1 MTQKICPQCKKEFV
15 HTSNRQIHCSKE
27 CYRQYNREKISEK
40 VRKYYKEYYKKNRKK
55 VLLKNSAYN
64 KTPNALEK
72 KRIYEKSPKG
82 IEARK
87 KYQGSDKSRI
97 RNLKL
102 YYKHHDKNLERK
114 KKYFQKLKKDPVKY
128 AEVRKRVNLYTAIK
142 RRNNPH
148 YRVKQNLSRRL
159 RTVLK
164 LKNSIKSESILKI
177 IGCSVDQLKKN
188 LEKKFK
194 KNMNW
199 GNYGKWHVDHIRPC
213 ASFDL
218 TKPKQQKMCFHY
230 TNLQPL
236 WAEENLKKS
245 NK

>member
-1 MTQKICPQCKKEFV
+1 M
-15 HTSNRQIHCSKE
+15 
-27 CYRQYNREKISEK
+27 
-40 VRKYYKEYYKKNRKK
+40 
-55 VLLKNSAYN
+55 
-64 KTPNALEK
+64 
-72 KRIYEKSPKG
+72 
-82 IEARK
+82 
-87 KYQGSDKSRI
+87 
-97 RNLKL
+97 
-102 YYKHHDKNLERK
+102 
-114 KKYFQKLKKDPVKY
+114 
-128 AEVRKRVNLYTAIK
+128 
-142 RRNNPH
+142 
-148 YRVKQNLSRRL
+148 KQNLSRRL

-164 LKNSIKSESILKI
+164 LKKNSIKSESILKI